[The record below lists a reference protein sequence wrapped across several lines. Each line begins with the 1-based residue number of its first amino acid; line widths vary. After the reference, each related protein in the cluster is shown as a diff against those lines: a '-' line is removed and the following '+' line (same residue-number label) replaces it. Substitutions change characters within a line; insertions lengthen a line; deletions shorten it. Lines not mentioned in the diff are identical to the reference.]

1 MATSMI
7 GPGAVTAQAGF
18 EQARESQM
26 LRTLNSGSAPNEDG
40 KIAKGAQQFEAMLLT
55 TWMQQ
60 AEQSMATV
68 PGAEDDEDQAGRE
81 QMMSFGTQSLADA
94 IAASGGLGIAKMI
107 SKAMHA
113 QAEKAES
120 ASGVNPQPEA
130 DFEKKADSGLNCGQ
144 ECADRGSALER
155 STP

>member
-1 MATSMI
+1 MATSAI
-7 GPGAVTAQAGF
+7 GPGVSTAQMGL

-26 LRTLNSGSAPNEDG
+26 LRALNSARTPSQDS
-40 KIAKGAQQFEAMLLT
+40 KIDKGAQQFEAMLLT

-68 PGAEDDEDQAGRE
+68 PGAEDDEDQSGRE
-81 QMMSFGTQSLADA
+81 QMMNFGTQSLADA
-94 IAASGGLGIAKMI
+94 MAASGGLGIAKMI

-120 ASGVNPQPEA
+120 ASGVNPLPEA
-130 DFEKKADSGLNCGQ
+130 DFEKKPDSRLDCGQ